1 MHYKFIDLPFLSEIQ
16 NSIISQI
23 PEDYKSNC
31 LVKSLPPEMFAQSKS
46 LVDSVETIRSW
57 TDVNSVLLHVV
68 SAKSRL
74 PIYLDYESDHTPVE
88 GRPKDLYS
96 SINQSYKNMNLNI
109 PILNC
114 FDPYIRFLISLPSA
128 KPKLG
133 HWDIFLK
140 YDSNEFIEIAR
151 MHLYKAAFF
160 NTNTIH
166 EIINPTDDT
175 MVFISIK
182 FKN

>member
-1 MHYKFIDLPFLSEIQ
+1 MHYKFIDIPYLSEIQ
-16 NSIISQI
+16 NSIIPKI
-23 PEDYKSNC
+23 PEDYKNSC

-46 LVDSVETIRSW
+46 LVDSIETIRSW

-74 PIYLDYESDHTPVE
+74 PIYLDCESDHIPVE

-96 SINQSYKNMNLNI
+96 SINQSYQTMNLNI
-109 PILNC
+109 PIVNC
-114 FDPYIRFLISLPSA
+114 LTPYIRFLVSLPSA

-133 HWDIFLK
+133 HWDIYLK
-140 YDSNEFIEIAR
+140 YDSKELTEVAR
-151 MHLYKAAFF
+151 MHLYKAALF
-160 NTNTIH
+160 NTNVLH